1 MRIYAF
7 RGDFN
12 RSISLYYRLSRILHE
27 DLDVEPQP
35 STQKCF
41 SEIIEQRNLE
51 KQSDKKTQPFIGR
64 YEEINLL
71 KEILSEFEQDEQK
84 SIFISGE
91 AGIGKSA
98 ITDKFI
104 YLCERKLIQVFKSQ
118 CYEIEKNN
126 YLKPWDKIFAQ
137 IAHIVKENDVT
148 IPPLWEDVITY
159 NFPSFN
165 LYNKPLNIDSI
176 EKIESVKYKVT
187 FDSVYKILD
196 KISFDK
202 KFVIVFDD
210 IQWMDNF
217 SLNLLFSLIPSLQ
230 NIMFICTY
238 RDSDAKELETKI
250 LPILKNNLGEHI
262 ELKRLTKKQT
272 IDFIKEYSSDLNIT
286 FTEKNLFTIYKETE
300 GNTLFITES
309 IKLLAENSDLKR
321 ISEKTENIIKSRLAN
336 LLPMEKKVLDISCMF
351 FDKIELNFLLRNLKE
366 DQFEVLEALE
376 SLQDKQLIKEYSD
389 AQNIYYQ
396 FTHSKFREYLYMN
409 QSKFI
414 RQIHHNNIA
423 AYLEES
429 LYGDNRDKYLYPGII
444 YHYSNSTNTLK
455 NLEFSIK
462 DLALYSSIKHELFPS
477 YYDTNDILKDKINI
491 QDSFKKIEHLLDICK
506 DQSSSYINYKMKFV
520 YLKGKYNI
528 KNGDYE
534 KGLHHISEFID
545 YSENVENYSY
555 RLNGYKQMIFY
566 SIQVNDTTIMNKYL
580 KKLELIINQYS
591 DIKEEGNLYRFKGLY
606 NIKTNNYDLAKEYLL
621 RSIYVFN
628 NINNINNNYILNIAA
643 CYNYLGII
651 NKFEEKYEEALVFY
665 KDAIKLCE
673 DNNIIKGLDIFY
685 TEAGQVSY
693 ELGDMNS
700 SKNYL
705 IKALKYYEKYETIW
719 GRAIAES
726 YYALILHD
734 QGNYNLSKKHLSNGN
749 KYAQKINDPYSIDLI
764 GKIDSTIN
772 NNTHIK

>member
-1 MRIYAF
+1 M
-7 RGDFN
+7 N
-12 RSISLYYRLSRILHE
+12 
-27 DLDVEPQP
+27 
-35 STQKCF
+35 
-41 SEIIEQRNLE
+41 
-51 KQSDKKTQPFIGR
+51 
-64 YEEINLL
+64 
-71 KEILSEFEQDEQK
+71 
-84 SIFISGE
+84 
-91 AGIGKSA
+91 
-98 ITDKFI
+98 
-104 YLCERKLIQVFKSQ
+104 
-118 CYEIEKNN
+118 
-126 YLKPWDKIFAQ
+126 
-137 IAHIVKENDVT
+137 
-148 IPPLWEDVITY
+148 
-159 NFPSFN
+159 
-165 LYNKPLNIDSI
+165 
-176 EKIESVKYKVT
+176 
-187 FDSVYKILD
+187 
-196 KISFDK
+196 KISFEK
-202 KFVIVFDD
+202 KLIIVFDD

-250 LPILKNNLGEHI
+250 LPILKNNLGECI

-272 IDFIKEYSSDLNIT
+272 TDFIKEYSSNLNLK
-286 FTEKNLFTIYKETE
+286 FTEKNLNTIYKETE

-309 IKLLAENSDLKR
+309 VKLLAENSDLKQL
-321 ISEKTENIIKSRLAN
+321 SEKIENIIKSRLAN

-389 AQNIYYQ
+389 SQNIYYQ

-462 DLALYSSIKHELFPS
+462 DLALYSSVKHELFPS
-477 YYDTNDILKDKINI
+477 HYDTNDILKDKINI

-506 DQSSSYINYKMKFV
+506 DRSSTYINYKMKFI
-520 YLKGKYNI
+520 YLKGRYNI
-528 KNGDYE
+528 KNGDYD
-534 KGLHHISEFID
+534 KGLNLINEFID
-545 YSENVENYSY
+545 YAENVENYSY

-606 NIKTNNYDLAKEYLL
+606 NIKTKNYDLAREYLL

-628 NINNINNNYILNIAA
+628 NINNINNNYILNVAA

-651 NKFEEKYEEALVFY
+651 NKFEGKYEEALVFY
-665 KDAIKLCE
+665 KDAIQLCE
-673 DNNIIKGLDIFY
+673 ENNIIKGLDIFY

-693 ELGDMNS
+693 ELNDIES

-705 IKALKYYEKYETIW
+705 TKALKYYEKYETIW
-719 GRAIAES
+719 GRAIAEG
-726 YYALILHD
+726 YYALILYSEDNH
-734 QGNYNLSKKHLSNGN
+734 NLSQKHLLNGK
-749 KYAQKINDPYSIDLI
+749 KYAQKMNDPYSMDLIEQIDLI
-764 GKIDSTIN
+764 IN
-772 NNTHIK
+772 NSI